1 MHIDDLLDSIQR
13 KIQDTSYSREDDLL
27 PLVNQGLGE
36 IAATVPLPGLF
47 TMSDLVCPQGQY
59 IVDLPADF
67 GNWLLQAYNTTRKT
81 PVRLYQSVTEL
92 LSHYPEM
99 DAFAPLCAAA
109 RYGPKLYVQ
118 GVPDYD
124 SGETVRLSYYKK
136 PTFFTPTTATE
147 AVTEIDFIPEELQ
160 SQLLVNY
167 ACKEVFNE
175 IEDGVEGTKVNW
187 NTYRKRY
194 DTAFGRLFEVIGQS
208 PQQPQYVIKTQA
220 ELVDGWL
227 ITGDVGI

>member
-13 KIQDTSYSREDDLL
+13 KIQDDSYSREADLL

-47 TMSDLVCPQGQY
+47 TMTDLVCPKGQY
-59 IVDLPADF
+59 AVDLPADF
-67 GNWLLQAYNTTRKT
+67 GNWLLQAYNTTRKV
-81 PVRLYQSVTEL
+81 PVRLYTSITEL
-92 LSHYPEM
+92 MSHYPEM

-124 SGETVRLSYYKK
+124 SGETLRLSYYKK
-136 PTFFTPTTATE
+136 PTFFTVAT
-147 AVTEIDFIPEELQ
+147 VTEIDFIPEELQ
-160 SQLLVNY
+160 PQLLVSY

-175 IEDGVEGTKVNW
+175 IEDGVEGVKVNW
-187 NTYRKRY
+187 NTYRKRFE
-194 DTAFGRLFEVIGQS
+194 TALGRLFEVIGQP
-208 PQQPQYVIKTQA
+208 PQQPGYVIKTQA

-227 ITGDVGI
+227 VEDGAYF